1 MKNTLSRVRTGS
13 EYLPAA
19 LAATGTASGLVVSY
33 VPGLRER
40 MVTGRSTCLFRRL
53 TGLKCPF
60 CGMTHAVVAVDHG
73 HFLLAARQNAIVF
86 LLIIACL
93 TAAVGLFGRGRR
105 LRDWFRMKLPR
116 LNSKSGLC
124 VALAYSVIRDL

>member
-1 MKNTLSRVRTGS
+1 MRNTLSRVRTGS

-19 LAATGTASGLVVSY
+19 LAAGGIAAGLVVSY

-40 MVTGRSTCLFRRL
+40 MVTGHPTCLFRRL

-73 HFLLAARQNAIVF
+73 HFLLAARQDAIVF
-86 LLIIACL
+86 LLMIACL
-93 TAAVGLFGRGRR
+93 TALAGLFGRGRKI
-105 LRDWFRMKLPR
+105 LDWFRMKLPR
-116 LNSKSGLC
+116 VNSKNGLYL
-124 VALAYSVIRDL
+124 ALAYSVIRDL